1 MEFKTL
7 AKMKKDSNLLFHNNG
22 KNKLFYDLSG
32 MNKTWFTAEILE
44 QITPQIIKSNGYSC
58 IESSAYGLIA
68 INREDGTQLYID
80 IDFRTTHVYNGKSG
94 KRLYTYKEPC
104 GFRINAYKFN
114 LYGVIPD
121 GEKPCYSIGYGT
133 LDSGKSLYMHYRTED
148 VEI

>member
-7 AKMKKDSNLLFHNNG
+7 AKMKNDSNLLFHDNG
-22 KNKLFYDLSG
+22 INKLFYDLSELD
-32 MNKTWFTAEILE
+32 KTWFTAEILE

-58 IESSAYGLIA
+58 IESSAYGLTA

-80 IDFRTTHVYNGKSG
+80 IDFRITHVYSGKSG
-94 KRLYTYKEPC
+94 KRLYTYKDVC

-114 LYGVIPD
+114 MYGVVENGTLPA
-121 GEKPCYSIGYGT
+121 YSIGYGT
-133 LDSGKSLYMHYRTED
+133 LDSGKPLYIHNTASD